1 MKYKYITFVTTETI
15 SMRINIPN
23 RTARGANKTHLSE
36 NYVRSLHSSL
46 VSIIKTNDKPR
57 VENIR
62 GVRQRLNMAKR
73 VGLKFEL
80 FV

>member
-15 SMRINIPN
+15 SLRINIPN

-46 VSIIKTNDKPR
+46 VSIVKTNDEPR
-57 VENIR
+57 MGNIR
-62 GVRQRLNMAKR
+62 GVRQRLNMARR
-73 VGLKFEL
+73 VGEI
-80 FV
+80 

>member
-36 NYVRSLHSSL
+36 NNVRSLHSSL

-57 VENIR
+57 VGSIR
-62 GVRQRLNMAKR
+62 GVSQRLNMAKR

-80 FV
+80 LV